1 MAAVTVSRRSVA
13 VPPRSPGAPGVPG
26 LVEELWVARAPHG
39 APPRV
44 ALPDGRPAAVVRLGG
59 PALWVDPLTH
69 ETETVA
75 SLLRGPRTVPRVVLH
90 TDPSGAAVPQWEVGA
105 RLAPWAL
112 SALHPAGALVDDH
125 RPLGEA
131 LGLDE
136 AALAERLRACWDDAA
151 GTGGA
156 GGDAAGGDAAAV
168 AAARVLEEALTAAV
182 RRPVPVTAREDLDR
196 LTRYADDER
205 GLVRSVDLARSV
217 GRSMASLHALLA
229 AHVGLSPSAFLATVR
244 LSCAVRELGVDD
256 RGDAARVVAVLRAY
270 ADAGYPQRE
279 VERFTGLSALELRR
293 AVRGMEDVLATA

>member
-1 MAAVTVSRRSVA
+1 MALTSTRSSVA
-13 VPPRSPGAPGVPG
+13 VPPRSSGVPG
-26 LVEELWVARAPHG
+26 LVEQLWVARARHG

-59 PALWVDPLTH
+59 APLWVDPLTR
-69 ETETVA
+69 ETETVG
-75 SLLRGPRTVPRVVLH
+75 SLLRGPRTVPCVVLH
-90 TDPSGAAVPQWEVGA
+90 RDPAGAPVPLWEVGA

-136 AALAERLRACWDDAA
+136 SALTERLRACWAE
-151 GTGGA
+151 GA
-156 GGDAAGGDAAAV
+156 GDDAAV
-168 AAARVLEEALTAAV
+168 AAARVLEEVLAAAV
-182 RRPVPVTAREDLDR
+182 RRPVPVTDRADLDR
-196 LTRYADDER
+196 LTRYADAER

-217 GRSMASLHALLA
+217 DRSMASLHALLA
-229 AHVGLSPSAFLATVR
+229 THVGLTPSAFLATVR

-256 RGDAARVVAVLRAY
+256 RGDAARVVGVLRAY
-270 ADAGYPQRE
+270 ADAGHPQRE

>member
-1 MAAVTVSRRSVA
+1 MAPTLARRSVA
-13 VPPRSPGAPGVPG
+13 VPPRSPGVPG
-26 LVEELWVARAPHG
+26 LVEALWVARAPQG

-59 PALWVDPLTH
+59 AARWVDPLTR
-69 ETETVA
+69 ETELVA
-75 SLLRGPRTVPRVVLH
+75 SLLRGPRTTPRVVLH
-90 TDPSGAAVPQWEVGA
+90 ADPAGAAVPQWEVGA

-136 AALAERLRACWDDAA
+136 DALADRLRACWAEDPGEDV
-151 GTGGA
+151 
-156 GGDAAGGDAAAV
+156 AAV
-168 AAARVLEEALTAAV
+168 AAARVLEDALTAAV
-182 RRPVPVTAREDLDR
+182 RRPVPVVDREDLDR

-217 GRSMASLHALLA
+217 DRSMASLHALLA
-229 AHVGLSPSAFLATVR
+229 AHVGLTPSAFLATVR

-279 VERFTGLSALELRR
+279 VERFTGMSALELRR